1 MKNYAVVIL
10 SQCATKMQ
18 ADRSAALIP
27 AINAAVWEHGTATRI
42 VLFRNWLWRERH
54 ASSVFLAGVQKLDGR
69 KMYDDGEHVVA
80 FQVQQAG
87 LDPSFMHTHY
97 S

>member
-18 ADRSAALIP
+18 VDRSAALIP
-27 AINAAVWEHGTATRI
+27 AINTAVWEQGTATRI

-54 ASSVFLAGVQKLDGR
+54 AGSVFLAGVQKLDGR

-80 FQVQQAG
+80 FQVQQAS
-87 LDPSFMHTHY
+87 LYTT
-97 S
+97 